1 MDSWLIWN
9 LANGVKSGL
18 HLRAV
23 TNASWN
29 GLRNI
34 HTQTWDG
41 QLATFYRV
49 PLNIMHK
56 VLACRDRF
64 GMLELTSLVGVNI
77 TGCMGDQQ
85 VANVEQCCC
94 TSPVSK
100 VTMKKATSS

>member
-29 GLRNI
+29 
-34 HTQTWDG
+34 
-41 QLATFYRV
+41 
-49 PLNIMHK
+49 NIMHK

-64 GMLELTSLVGVNI
+64 GMLELTSLVGVSI
-77 TGCMGDQQ
+77 AGCIGDQQ

-100 VTMKKATSS
+100 VTMKKTAKSGD